1 MSCLSSISAYI
12 LAVNYSNHQPLTRYN
27 YEEQYNRRTHS
38 TQAGRQDRMVRSD
51 HGTAYL
57 QWCDDHGVE
66 PDDNNAE
73 LYLEETESRIYDD
86 GNEFADAFA
95 EAIV

>member
-1 MSCLSSISAYI
+1 MQNNTIEELIQLKQEGKIGWCE
-12 LAVNYSNHQPLTRYN
+12 LAL
-27 YEEQYNRRTHS
+27 
-38 TQAGRQDRMVRSD
+38 RSE

-73 LYLEETESRIYDD
+73 LYLDETESRIYDG
-86 GNEFADAFA
+86 GNEFAEEFA
-95 EAIV
+95 GAVV

>member
-1 MSCLSSISAYI
+1 MKNNTIEELIQLKQDGKIGWCE
-12 LAVNYSNHQPLTRYN
+12 LAL
-27 YEEQYNRRTHS
+27 
-38 TQAGRQDRMVRSD
+38 RSD

-73 LYLEETESRIYDD
+73 L
-86 GNEFADAFA
+86 
-95 EAIV
+95 